1 MKGIPVEC
9 TINET
14 RVNISTEERQNS
26 NGEIIVESGMLL
38 SKLFFLVFWL
48 LTMRITCTFGG

>member
-14 RVNISTEERQNS
+14 RVNISTEERKNS

-48 LTMRITCTFGG
+48 LTMRITCAFGG